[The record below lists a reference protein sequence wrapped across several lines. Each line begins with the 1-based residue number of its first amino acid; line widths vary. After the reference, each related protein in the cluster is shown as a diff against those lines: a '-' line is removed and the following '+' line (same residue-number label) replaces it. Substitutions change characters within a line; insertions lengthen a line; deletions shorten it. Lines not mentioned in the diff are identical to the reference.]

1 MDATLQWVAD
11 RIEIRDVVT
20 RYFTSAD
27 RRDFDRLV
35 GCFVPGALVDYSELL
50 PVGAAT
56 PIAEVAAIIEEAM
69 AEQYGPTQHFMGN
82 HECEIH
88 GDAAQVET
96 YCIAIHQLLDPERD
110 GDHRP
115 TAVLRYPDRFERTA
129 AGWRIAHRRA
139 TRDIALS
146 LPPRAATIWQRAAG

>member
-1 MDATLQWVAD
+1 MDAALQWVVD

-35 GCFVPGALVDYSELL
+35 GCFVPGAVVDYSDLL
-50 PVGAAT
+50 PVDAAT
-56 PIAEVAAIIEEAM
+56 PIAEVAAIIEAAM

-82 HECEIH
+82 HECVVD
-88 GDAAQVET
+88 GDSAEVET
-96 YCIAIHQLLDPERD
+96 YCIAVHQLLGAGVDEP
-110 GDHRP
+110 RP
-115 TAVLRYPDRFERTA
+115 TAVLRYIDRFARTEH
-129 AGWRIAHRRA
+129 GWRIAHRRA

-146 LPPRAATIWQRAAG
+146 LPPRMATMWQGRAG

>member
-1 MDATLQWVAD
+1 MDATLQWVVD

-35 GCFVPGALVDYSELL
+35 GCFVPGAVVDYSTLL
-50 PVGAAT
+50 PVDPAT
-56 PIAEVAAIIEEAM
+56 PITTVAAVIEEAM

-82 HECEIH
+82 HECVID
-88 GDAAQVET
+88 GDTAEVET
-96 YCIAIHQLLDPERD
+96 YCIAIHQLLDPSRD

-115 TAVLRYPDRFERTA
+115 TAVLRYIDRFARTDQ
-129 AGWRIAHRRA
+129 GWRIAHRRA

-146 LPPRAATIWQRAAG
+146 LPPRAATMWQRAIG